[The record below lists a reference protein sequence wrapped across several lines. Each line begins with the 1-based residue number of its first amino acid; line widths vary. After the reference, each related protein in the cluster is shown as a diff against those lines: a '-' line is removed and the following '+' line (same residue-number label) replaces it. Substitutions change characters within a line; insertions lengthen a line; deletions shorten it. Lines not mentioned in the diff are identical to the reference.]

1 MCASAK
7 VSFLFVEGRKS
18 QLCYWKIGTGLC
30 HRCLRLRS
38 TVIASLTDL
47 NVSCIFPSWKPPL
60 LQETF
65 PRRHFLISW
74 ACLADPS
81 HEPCLNCSD
90 RGPQKLPIS
99 PTAFSCHPCRSVA
112 GLLMVGK
119 RNRCLRRIVKRA
131 PRLQK
136 GINSGPIVLLS
147 PSKTQDYQIPAT
159 SLRQLTVALLT
170 PAVLTLHEDSPY
182 GEHPQI

>member
-7 VSFLFVEGRKS
+7 VSFLFVEGGKS

-30 HRCLRLRS
+30 HRCLRLHS
-38 TVIASLTDL
+38 TVIASPTDL

-81 HEPCLNCSD
+81 HEPCLNGSD

-119 RNRCLRRIVKRA
+119 RNRSLSRIVKRA
-131 PRLQK
+131 PGYRRALTRAPLFFCLPQK
-136 GINSGPIVLLS
+136 PRTIRF
-147 PSKTQDYQIPAT
+147 Q
-159 SLRQLTVALLT
+159 QL
-170 PAVLTLHEDSPY
+170 H
-182 GEHPQI
+182 